1 MVANA
6 VNMAMRIVWS
16 WAFVRGFFAEK
27 GLDLRIG
34 EMAPGLL
41 SSALSLAAA
50 TYLRSL
56 KETFDGNMVDL
67 LKTVVAGGVYGVML

>member
-16 WAFVRGFFAEK
+16 WAFVKGFFAEK
-27 GLDLRIG
+27 GLELGMG

-41 SSALSLAAA
+41 SSGLSLAAA
-50 TYLRSL
+50 TYLHSL
-56 KETFDGNMVDL
+56 KETFDGNLMDL
-67 LKTVVAGGVYGVML
+67 VKTLVAGGIYGVVL